1 MGKTAKKPNKRPVK
15 VKQTSPTKRPRKL
28 LDAKKYA
35 GAIPGMSEW
44 ALDEVRR
51 MRDAW

>member
-1 MGKTAKKPNKRPVK
+1 MAKTTNKRRPRPAVVK
-15 VKQTSPTKRPRKL
+15 KTRPTKRPRKL

-51 MRDAW
+51 MRDEW